1 MTEEGLNAAIL
12 RLQSLAIE
20 TFGRIKDIYRR
31 EQQDEDVDQ
40 IASLSMKLANYE
52 GALLTLQQYKQG
64 IINSALVTQ
73 QAPEEQQEQ
82 VDDVILDEAPPIR
95 DGTISGEQLLEKS
108 ETLRRAKK
116 LKSGKS
122 KK

>member
-116 LKSGKS
+116 IKSGKS